1 MNRQNL
7 ETVGVRLTGWAALD
21 RDPQADTVEFV
32 CPKCG
37 TSGQKNARRERTN
50 YRFTDG
56 FLQDLQGEVTQCRG
70 CGQSLRVV
78 PVVML
83 HDQDE
88 KKRFA
93 AMFSDELAGVS

>member
-7 ETVGVRLTGWAALD
+7 ETVGVRLTGWAALN
-21 RDPQADTVEFV
+21 RDPQTDTVEFV

-37 TSGQKNARRERTN
+37 THGQKNARRERTN

-56 FLQDLQGEVTQCRG
+56 FLQDLQGEVTQCRA

-83 HDQDE
+83 YDQDE

-93 AMFSDELAGVS
+93 AIFSEELAGVA